1 MGTGTWWWV
10 EWERTQRTC
19 RWGNNYENT
28 TYCMAFCETP
38 GNTHVLSRMNRCSKQ
53 LQRSHFI
60 GWLGAKCNHHI
71 NARLCQL
78 INHRALPR
86 CCERRCWR
94 FYCCCLEIAIV
105 YITWRSSCIA
115 QTKQAVIWR
124 VCWLMPNVF
133 LYSAH
138 LPSAPAP
145 L

>member
-1 MGTGTWWWV
+1 MGEGRRWWA

-38 GNTHVLSRMNRCSKQ
+38 GNTHVLSRMSRCSKQ

-78 INHRALPR
+78 INHRALPH
-86 CCERRCWR
+86 RRCWR

-105 YITWRSSCIA
+105 YITWRSSCISH
-115 QTKQAVIWR
+115 KQSKLSSGECAGL
-124 VCWLMPNVF
+124 CQPNVF